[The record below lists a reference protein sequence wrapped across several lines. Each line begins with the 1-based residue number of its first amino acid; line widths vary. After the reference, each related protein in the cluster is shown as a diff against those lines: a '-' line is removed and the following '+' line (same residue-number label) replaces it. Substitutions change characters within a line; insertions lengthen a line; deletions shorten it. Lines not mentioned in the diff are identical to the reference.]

1 MKKNLLNILAVILL
15 LSAVFVFVK
24 AVSPQTTQTTTKS
37 VSLITS
43 AATTEKV
50 TAQSTYKTETS
61 SAKTTTKKA
70 TETTSKAKTSSKDTT
85 TKTTAAKKSTT
96 KKATTKAATKAEK
109 QTQTK
114 AKKSCYI
121 TVECKSILNNMDK
134 LKEGHEDFVPKNGI
148 IIGKTKCTFKK
159 GESVYDVLKK
169 TCNNKGVK
177 LSSRSTAYGV
187 YVSGINNLDEFDCG
201 KQSGWV
207 YTVNGSSPSFS
218 CGKYTVS
225 NGDEIIFKY
234 VC

>member
-50 TAQSTYKTETS
+50 TAQSTDKTETS
-61 SAKTTTKKA
+61 SAKSTTKKA

-85 TKTTAAKKSTT
+85 AKTTAAKKSTT
-96 KKATTKAATKAEK
+96 KKATTKAATKAKK

-114 AKKSCYI
+114 EKKSCYI
-121 TVECKSILNNMDK
+121 TVECKSILSNMDK
-134 LKEGHEDFVPKNGI
+134 LKEGHEEFVPENGI
-148 IIGKTKCTFKK
+148 IISKTKCDFED
-159 GESVYDVLKK
+159 GESVYDVLKR
-169 TCNNKGVK
+169 TCKNKGVK
-177 LSSRSTAYGV
+177 LSSRKTAYGI

-201 KQSGWV
+201 NQSGWV
-207 YTVNGSSPSFS
+207 YTVNGSSPAFS
-218 CGKYTVS
+218 CGKYSVCQ
-225 NGDEIIFKY
+225 GDKIVFKY